1 MAECV
6 VSIELEF
13 QKSFNQEQMY
23 IALSRTANINQL
35 YLIEKYDKAALKVD
49 VSAKK
54 EYENLQTES
63 LFKSQPPMGVTK

>member
-35 YLIEKYDKAALKVD
+35 YLIEKYDKATLKVD

-54 EYENLQTES
+54 EYEKLQTKNVYSNLS
-63 LFKSQPPMGVTK
+63 LKLV

>member
-13 QKSFNQEQMY
+13 QKSFSQEQMY
-23 IALSRTANINQL
+23 IALGRTANINQL
-35 YLIEKYDKAALKVD
+35 YLIEKYDKATLKVD

-54 EYENLQTES
+54 EYEKLQTKNVYSNLS
-63 LFKSQPPMGVTK
+63 LKLV

>member
-6 VSIELEF
+6 VSIELKF

-23 IALSRTANINQL
+23 IAWGRTANINQL
-35 YLIEKYDKAALKVD
+35 YLIEKYDKATLKVD

-54 EYENLQTES
+54 EYEKLQTKNVYSNLS
-63 LFKSQPPMGVTK
+63 LKLV

>member
-23 IALSRTANINQL
+23 IALGRTANITQL
-35 YLIEKYDKAALKVD
+35 YLIEKYDKATLKVD

-54 EYENLQTES
+54 EYEKLQTKNVYSNLS
-63 LFKSQPPMGVTK
+63 LKLV

>member
-23 IALSRTANINQL
+23 IVLGRTANINQL
-35 YLIEKYDKAALKVD
+35 YLIEKYDKATLKVD

-54 EYENLQTES
+54 EYEKLQTKNVYSNLS
-63 LFKSQPPMGVTK
+63 LKLV

>member
-6 VSIELEF
+6 VSTELEF

-23 IALSRTANINQL
+23 IALGRTANINQL
-35 YLIEKYDKAALKVD
+35 YLIEKYDKATLKVD

-54 EYENLQTES
+54 EYEKLQTKNVYSNLS
-63 LFKSQPPMGVTK
+63 LKLV

>member
-23 IALSRTANINQL
+23 IALGRTANINKL
-35 YLIEKYDKAALKVD
+35 YLIEKYDKATLKVD

-54 EYENLQTES
+54 EYEKLQTKNVYSNLS
-63 LFKSQPPMGVTK
+63 LKLV

>member
-6 VSIELEF
+6 VSIGLEF

-23 IALSRTANINQL
+23 IALGRTANINQL
-35 YLIEKYDKAALKVD
+35 YLIEKYDKATLKVD

-54 EYENLQTES
+54 EYEKLQTKNVYSNLS
-63 LFKSQPPMGVTK
+63 LKLV

>member
-13 QKSFNQEQMY
+13 RKSFNQEQMY
-23 IALSRTANINQL
+23 IALGRTANINQL
-35 YLIEKYDKAALKVD
+35 YLIEKYDKATLKVD

-54 EYENLQTES
+54 EYEKLQTKNVYSNLS
-63 LFKSQPPMGVTK
+63 LKLV

>member
-1 MAECV
+1 MAEFV

-23 IALSRTANINQL
+23 IALGRTANINQL
-35 YLIEKYDKAALKVD
+35 YLIEKYDKATLKVD

-54 EYENLQTES
+54 EYEKLQTKNVYSNLS
-63 LFKSQPPMGVTK
+63 LKLV

>member
-23 IALSRTANINQL
+23 IALGRTANINQL
-35 YLIEKYDKAALKVD
+35 YLIEKYDKATLKVD

-54 EYENLQTES
+54 EYEKLQTKNVYSNLS
-63 LFKSQPPMGVTK
+63 LKLV